1 MVYAQG
7 QQLLHQENSWNTS
20 RGSPCS
26 RHVIRRR
33 GQICFLHAC
42 EITQPSC
49 WQHNVRR
56 SSSCGSFLPTSRHRL
71 NSNPTSRQRPML
83 TMNQVNAVCWLAAS
97 KLMMQNRMGTWYGL
111 VDFRARA
118 LRDEPSDN
126 FRVEGAIRAL
136 LQSIKL

>member
-1 MVYAQG
+1 
-7 QQLLHQENSWNTS
+7 
-20 RGSPCS
+20 
-26 RHVIRRR
+26 
-33 GQICFLHAC
+33 
-42 EITQPSC
+42 
-49 WQHNVRR
+49 
-56 SSSCGSFLPTSRHRL
+56 
-71 NSNPTSRQRPML
+71 ML